1 MAEVKTLSQSEY
13 AKHRGVSEAAVSK
26 AIKARRITLT
36 QDGRIDPVAADAQW
50 AANSRVRAGAGRPP
64 ASGGLG
70 SAAVEDAQDSK
81 PGNADYWDARSRRE
95 MAEAETAEMEL
106 AKLKG
111 ELIEVKAVESVWAK
125 TCSAVREHL
134 LQVRSR
140 LAPQLAAE
148 SDPFKVDQMLEAEH
162 NQALAELATAAF
174 MKGTAA

>member
-1 MAEVKTLSQSEY
+1 MVKTLSQAEY

-26 AIKARRITLT
+26 AIKAKRITLT

-50 AANSRVRAGAGRPP
+50 AANSRVRAGTGRSP
-64 ASGGLG
+64 APSTRDPSEGADEG
-70 SAAVEDAQDSK
+70 VEK
-81 PGNADYWDARSRRE
+81 PGSNDYWDARSRRE

-111 ELIEVKAVESVWAK
+111 ELIEVKAVENVWSK

-134 LQVRSR
+134 LQVRAR

-148 SDPFKVDQMLEAEH
+148 SDPFKVDQLLEAEH
-162 NQALAELATAAF
+162 NQALAELAKGAF
-174 MKGTAA
+174 MAGAPT